1 VNPDTRSTAALITLV
16 ALATLAVVPADAD
29 PPAVRVNPLR
39 DAFYGDLHLHTSYS
53 FDAYLGGI
61 PNVDPDAA
69 YRFAKGESITYLGGP
84 IRRREPLDFLAVTD
98 HAESIGVINELEDP
112 TSPVSRSEVG
122 KAFARVVAAM
132 RGPDGRL
139 DTERLE
145 GQARLASELYDLSQ
159 VYAFGRKNRLPQN
172 VRRESAAAWTR
183 EIEFANRNYEPGK
196 FTTFIA
202 YEWSATPYGS
212 NLHRNVIFKGSSAP
226 YPFSTLDSRDPED
239 LWDWLDAIRK
249 KGYEAIA
256 IPHNGNASNG
266 LMYSWFDSTGG
277 AIDRNYAQRRQTH
290 EPVSEISQHK
300 GQSETHPLLS
310 PRDEFANFEIY
321 DYLADARSGER
332 STQGSYLRDAL
343 SRGLVMQKDLG
354 LNPFKYGF
362 VGASDLHS
370 GLSVSAQEDY
380 SGSYYTANMGGG
392 KPSKAA
398 AASALGQSGERVE
411 PMISTTSG
419 SLTGVWAENNTRE
432 SIYAALQRRET
443 FATSGPRLKF
453 RFFGGWEFND
463 SLMLQK
469 DWVHSA
475 YAHGV
480 PMGGDL
486 PRAPAKAQTPT
497 LAIDAVKDPNGA
509 NLDRIQ
515 IVKVWE
521 HDGQQNEKVFDVAWA
536 GQRSRNPK
544 TGKLPPIGTTVDL
557 GSGRYTNDI
566 GVVELKAVWRDP
578 EFDGRHLAAY
588 YVRVLEI
595 PTPRWS
601 TLLAIEKGLPLPN
614 EVAATVQQ
622 RGWSSPIWYTPPAH

>member
-1 VNPDTRSTAALITLV
+1 
-16 ALATLAVVPADAD
+16 
-29 PPAVRVNPLR
+29 
-39 DAFYGDLHLHTSYS
+39 
-53 FDAYLGGI
+53 
-61 PNVDPDAA
+61 
-69 YRFAKGESITYLGGP
+69 
-84 IRRREPLDFLAVTD
+84 
-98 HAESIGVINELEDP
+98 
-112 TSPVSRSEVG
+112 
-122 KAFARVVAAM
+122 
-132 RGPDGRL
+132 
-139 DTERLE
+139 
-145 GQARLASELYDLSQ
+145 
-159 VYAFGRKNRLPQN
+159 
-172 VRRESAAAWTR
+172 
-183 EIEFANRNYEPGK
+183 
-196 FTTFIA
+196 
-202 YEWSATPYGS
+202 
-212 NLHRNVIFKGSSAP
+212 
-226 YPFSTLDSRDPED
+226 
-239 LWDWLDAIRK
+239 
-249 KGYEAIA
+249 
-256 IPHNGNASNG
+256 
-266 LMYSWFDSTGG
+266 
-277 AIDRNYAQRRQTH
+277 
-290 EPVSEISQHK
+290 
-300 GQSETHPLLS
+300 
-310 PRDEFANFEIY
+310 
-321 DYLADARSGER
+321 
-332 STQGSYLRDAL
+332 
-343 SRGLVMQKDLG
+343 
-354 LNPFKYGF
+354 
-362 VGASDLHS
+362 
-370 GLSVSAQEDY
+370 
-380 SGSYYTANMGGG
+380 
-392 KPSKAA
+392 
-398 AASALGQSGERVE
+398 
-411 PMISTTSG
+411 
-419 SLTGVWAENNTRE
+419 
-432 SIYAALQRRET
+432 
-443 FATSGPRLKF
+443 LKF